1 MRDRG
6 PINNGHARWCQE
18 QEATPHGHVMQKN
31 LSSSRCRLG
40 EAIETDV
47 LDATQALPSIVHPNF
62 EHSRIVLRG
71 SILVSCASVL
81 VRKRHVQY
89 AFEHDEHR
97 AYNHRMMEGG
107 DVRRQRVGR
116 HFSACGA
123 ALRMTAEPEGRR
135 RRRARALSVQKSYS
149 RDHSRSPALRFHLK

>member
-31 LSSSRCRLG
+31 LSSSRRRLG

-116 HFSACGA
+116 HFSWCGP
-123 ALRMTAEPEGRR
+123 ALRTAEPEGCAAA
-135 RRRARALSVQKSYS
+135 ARALSVQKSYS
-149 RDHSRSPALRFHLK
+149 LRDHVTSTCFHVK

>member
-31 LSSSRCRLG
+31 LSSSRRRLG

-47 LDATQALPSIVHPNF
+47 LDATQALPSIVHLNF

-116 HFSACGA
+116 HFSWCGP
-123 ALRMTAEPEGRR
+123 ALRTAEPEGCAAAPRP
-135 RRRARALSVQKSYS
+135 RALCAKILLA
-149 RDHSRSPALRFHLK
+149 RDHVTSTCFHVK